1 MHAGEKQRKPKAGG
15 WRQFGGFIRR
25 VKLSWG
31 WIAVTLAVSIAYYK
45 VITLIPGSTA
55 ALYSG
60 DFSMAAIMGLV
71 VNNLAM
77 LALSVVTAAAQLIAN
92 ARSVRSARNA
102 VWRRMMNVET
112 GYFGENDPGRLLS
125 AVTSDAE
132 AAVGTL
138 VTIVISVPAQLM
150 FLAMSLG
157 QLSFY
162 NKKLLAVLFVVV
174 PLYILYAVLIGRWQ
188 QRTGQ
193 AIQMKIGGLTGFL
206 TERIRNLPLIKSFAT
221 EQKEEEK
228 GVAAAGELYKANV
241 RYGYLQGVLGAYIF
255 LTEAVGIVVA
265 VIWGSMLLRGGEI
278 ELEAWLAFFLFVP
291 MINNVLRSFSV
302 LWGNIKELQG
312 RAARMSAL
320 MDAPQEKDG
329 ASAGE
334 IPAGDVSFQDVRF
347 GYSEKGEVLSGLSFT
362 IPQGKATAIVG
373 VSGSGKT
380 TILKLLERLYT
391 PRSGSIQVGGKDIG
405 SLNLRSW
412 REKISYVSQDAAVFS
427 GTVRECL
434 TYGLAR
440 QFRDEELMEAA
451 KLAGFDEYIAQQ
463 PGALDAPL
471 AIWGSGMSGG
481 QRQRLVIA
489 RELLKNADILPL
501 DEPTS
506 ALDAEAAAAVSD
518 TFYNRFQG
526 KTIVTVTHELNFI
539 AGADQ
544 IIVLSQGRVEGRGSH
559 EELMGSCE
567 SYRKLVEEQSYQEVF
582 A

>member
-31 WIAVTLAVSIAYYK
+31 WIAVTLAGSIAYYK
-45 VITLIPGSTA
+45 VTTLIPGSTA

-206 TERIRNLPLIKSFAT
+206 TERIRPPNRRRRKRAWPPPGSCTRPTCAMAT
-221 EQKEEEK
+221 S
-228 GVAAAGELYKANV
+228 
-241 RYGYLQGVLGAYIF
+241 R
-255 LTEAVGIVVA
+255 
-265 VIWGSMLLRGGEI
+265 
-278 ELEAWLAFFLFVP
+278 
-291 MINNVLRSFSV
+291 
-302 LWGNIKELQG
+302 
-312 RAARMSAL
+312 
-320 MDAPQEKDG
+320 
-329 ASAGE
+329 
-334 IPAGDVSFQDVRF
+334 VS
-347 GYSEKGEVLSGLSFT
+347 SG
-362 IPQGKATAIVG
+362 
-373 VSGSGKT
+373 
-380 TILKLLERLYT
+380 
-391 PRSGSIQVGGKDIG
+391 
-405 SLNLRSW
+405 
-412 REKISYVSQDAAVFS
+412 
-427 GTVRECL
+427 
-434 TYGLAR
+434 
-440 QFRDEELMEAA
+440 
-451 KLAGFDEYIAQQ
+451 
-463 PGALDAPL
+463 
-471 AIWGSGMSGG
+471 
-481 QRQRLVIA
+481 
-489 RELLKNADILPL
+489 
-501 DEPTS
+501 PTS
-506 ALDAEAAAAVSD
+506 S
-518 TFYNRFQG
+518 
-526 KTIVTVTHELNFI
+526 
-539 AGADQ
+539 
-544 IIVLSQGRVEGRGSH
+544 
-559 EELMGSCE
+559 
-567 SYRKLVEEQSYQEVF
+567 
-582 A
+582 